1 MTTEVTTRSPA
12 AVLSPLERACV
23 ETVAYAD
30 VFDCALTE
38 PELHRYLVGVEADRA
53 AVRTALA
60 SDRVAGGFL
69 HQTGAYVTLAGREQL
84 VERRRACAEHGARLW
99 PQAARYG
106 ALLARLPFVRLV
118 AVSGALA
125 VDNAG
130 VNGDIDYF
138 IVTEP
143 DRLWLCRGL
152 VIGVVRWAA
161 RRGITLCPNYFL
173 SERALALDPPNLFMA
188 HEVTQ
193 MVPVGHTAVYRR
205 FRRLNRWTDRFL
217 PNAAGAPRLCE
228 APSDARPRWSRTAEW
243 AGRTSWGG
251 RVERWEQTRKIGRF
265 SRRARGHDEARFSAE
280 WCKGHFGGYGER
292 VRLGLRDRLR
302 ALELLPQ
309 ETPR

>member
-1 MTTEVTTRSPA
+1 MPRRSPA

-53 AVRTALA
+53 EVRTALA
-60 SDRVAGGFL
+60 SHRVEGGFL
-69 HQTGAYVTLAGREQL
+69 RRSGDYVTLVGREQL
-84 VERRRACAEHGARLW
+84 VERRRECAERGARLW

-106 ALLARLPFVRLV
+106 ALLARFPFVRLV

-152 VIGVVRWAA
+152 VIGVVRWVA

-173 SERALALDPPNLFMA
+173 SERVLALDPPSLFAA

-193 MVPVGHTAVYRR
+193 MVPIGDTGTYRR
-205 FRRLNRWTDRFL
+205 FRRLNRWTDGFL
-217 PNAAGAPRLCE
+217 PNAVGAPRVIE
-228 APSDARPRWSRTAEW
+228 TTSGARPGWSRAAAW
-243 AGRTSWGG
+243 AGRTGWGG
-251 RVERWEQTRKIGRF
+251 RVERWEQTRKVGRF
-265 SRRARGHDEARFSAE
+265 SCCARGHDEARFSAE
-280 WCKGHFGGYGER
+280 WCKGHFGGYGEQ